1 VRQWISALDGSGL
14 EVDSGDPVTLLEGA
28 SEDFSP
34 AALRAFHSRALAE
47 LEARKGVDY
56 EIADLFVP

>member
-1 VRQWISALDGSGL
+1 L
-14 EVDSGDPVTLLEGA
+14 EADSGDPVTLLEGV

-34 AALRAFHSRALAE
+34 AALQAFHSRALAE